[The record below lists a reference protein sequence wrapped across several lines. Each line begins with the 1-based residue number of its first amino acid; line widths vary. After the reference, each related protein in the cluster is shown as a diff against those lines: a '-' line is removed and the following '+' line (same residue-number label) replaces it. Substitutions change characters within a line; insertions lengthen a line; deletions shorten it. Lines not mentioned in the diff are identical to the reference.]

1 MHNAECRT
9 QPKMFTLYVQH
20 AECRM
25 QEAESSPKW
34 ILLHGAGCR
43 MQNAGCK
50 IRPKEFV
57 RRVQLTAS
65 SPIPHPAS
73 VGAELPL
80 ARCAPRRRLSAS
92 RVNRRFLGIEERS
105 FPFLSTRRSAVVRNR
120 TMLHQQCMRMG
131 HRAPES
137 RGALLHGRR
146 REQTA
151 PNIRHFG
158 ETLSGC
164 RRNIVTF
171 APQGV

>member
-1 MHNAECRT
+1 MD
-9 QPKMFTLYVQH
+9 V
-20 AECRM
+20 
-25 QEAESSPKW
+25 
-34 ILLHGAGCR
+34 
-43 MQNAGCK
+43 
-50 IRPKEFV
+50 
-57 RRVQLTAS
+57 
-65 SPIPHPAS
+65 AS

-120 TMLHQQCMRMG
+120 LMLHQQCMRME

-151 PNIRHFG
+151 PNIRHF
-158 ETLSGC
+158 
-164 RRNIVTF
+164 
-171 APQGV
+171 A